1 MNDLVSEYQQ
11 VPECHSQGRRREFEV
26 WDRGQWPRACYWGRV
41 KQYQFFIHRQCVLWC
56 LRVHS
61 LFFLCILTSI
71 KAFSDCVGTNK
82 RPSQSQ
88 AWKCPR
94 YGHTMSS
101 RPGSQDDVGG
111 IQHGGPT
118 YTTEMDKAKPNT
130 SGSSFHS
137 TKPCDVGKAPSHYG
151 TSRKWQR
158 GEVLLSIEAALMVQL
173 KWDAHPSLWAQR
185 MERSI
190 PHSTTC
196 AQNISHT
203 TSPNM

>member
-88 AWKCPR
+88 AWKCPG

-101 RPGSQDDVGG
+101 RPGSEDDVRWYPAWGSNIYHRNG
-111 IQHGGPT
+111 QSQAKHVWQQLPLDEAMWRWQGSLPLWDFKEVTEGRSPSFNRSSINGPIKMRCT
-118 YTTEMDKAKPNT
+118 PFPM
-130 SGSSFHS
+130 SSE
-137 TKPCDVGKAPSHYG
+137 D
-151 TSRKWQR
+151 
-158 GEVLLSIEAALMVQL
+158 GE
-173 KWDAHPSLWAQR
+173 KHPSLNY
-185 MERSI
+185 MCTKYFTYHF
-190 PHSTTC
+190 P
-196 AQNISHT
+196 
-203 TSPNM
+203 